1 MSAKKTKKTIKKKA
15 APARKKAAPAKKKA
29 APVKKAAAR
38 KAPAKKAAATRKP
51 VAKKKAAVRTT
62 GRPKVLVKE
71 KIADSGVDL
80 LKKEFDVDVRLDMDQ
95 EQLKKE
101 IRKYNAIIIRSST
114 RMTGEIIEAADNL
127 KVIGRAG
134 IGVDNVDVSTATK
147 KGVIVANAPQS
158 NIVAAAEHTIGLLL
172 AQSRNIPQAHGSM
185 KHGKWERSK
194 FGGVE
199 LAQKTIGIVGF
210 GRIGA
215 LVAQRAQGLKMK
227 VIAYDPYISK
237 QRFEELGVEGVEKV
251 EDLYKQAD
259 FITVH
264 LPKSPETRGFIG
276 KEAFKRM
283 KKGVR
288 IVNCARG
295 GILDEEA
302 LAAALK
308 SGKVAGAA
316 LDVFDTEPPADS
328 PLLAYDNVIVTP
340 HLGASTIEA
349 QDRAGTIIAEQVAAA
364 LNDQFVSNAVNIPSV
379 SPEQMNV
386 VRPFLPLCEKLGRLI
401 VEIADGTLENIELTY
416 QGSIADA
423 DTTLLTVAFFKGL
436 LEGRVEDAVNYVN
449 AAGIAEER
457 GIKVT
462 ESKRRQAADFTSMI
476 TIKSEDRRGELTVG
490 GTTIGPKH
498 RPRFVK
504 IYRHDIDIEPG
515 RYMAFFRYDD
525 VPGMIGR
532 VGTMM
537 GANNIN
543 IANMN
548 VGRKKIGGKAVMSI
562 TLDKPIPA
570 EILDEIRAEPE
581 FDDVTFITFP

>member
-1 MSAKKTKKTIKKKA
+1 MSARTVKKKT
-15 APARKKAAPAKKKA
+15 AKKKA
-29 APVKKAAAR
+29 APKKAAAAKAAPKKKAPARKTVAR
-38 KAPAKKAAATRKP
+38 KAPARKAAAR
-51 VAKKKAAVRTT
+51 A

-71 KIADSGVDL
+71 KIAESGVDL
-80 LKKEFDVDVRLDMDQ
+80 LRKEFDVDVRLDMDQ

-101 IRKYNAIIIRSST
+101 IKKYNAIIIRSAT
-114 RMTGEIIEAADNL
+114 RMTAEVINAAPNL

-134 IGVDNVDVSTATK
+134 IGVDNVDVAAATK
-147 KGVIVANAPQS
+147 KGIIVANAPQS

-199 LAQKTIGIVGF
+199 LAQKTLGVVGF
-210 GRIGA
+210 GRIGV
-215 LVAQRAQGLKMK
+215 LVAQRALGLKMK
-227 VIAYDPYISK
+227 VVAFDPYVSK
-237 QRFEELGVEGVEKV
+237 QRFEELGVEGVDKV
-251 EDLYKQAD
+251 EDLYRQAD

-264 LPKSPETRGFIG
+264 LPKSPETKGFVG
-276 KEAFKRM
+276 KEAFKKM

-295 GILDEEA
+295 GIVDEDA

-316 LDVFDTEPPADS
+316 LDVFGVEPPADS
-328 PLLAYDNVIVTP
+328 PLLGFDSVVVTP

-379 SPEQMNV
+379 SQEQMNV

-401 VEIADGTLENIELTY
+401 VEIADGTLENFEITY
-416 QGSIADA
+416 QGSIAEA

-449 AAGIAEER
+449 AEGIAEER
-457 GIKVT
+457 GIRVT
-462 ESKRRQAADFTSMI
+462 ESKRRQTADFTSLI
-476 TIKSEDRRGELTVG
+476 TVKSEDRRGELTVG

-525 VPGMIGR
+525 IPGMIGK

-562 TLDKPIPA
+562 TLDKPIP
-570 EILDEIRAEPE
+570 ESILDEIRAQPE

>member
-1 MSAKKTKKTIKKKA
+1 MSTKASVKKKKA
-15 APARKKAAPAKKKA
+15 AAGKPAA
-29 APVKKAAAR
+29 KKAAAR
-38 KAPAKKAAATRKP
+38 KRTAPAKKTAG
-51 VAKKKAAVRTT
+51 KKAAPKRAAA
-62 GRPKVLVKE
+62 GRAAKPKVLVKE
-71 KIADSGVDL
+71 KIAASGVDL

-101 IRKYNAIIIRSST
+101 IGKYNAIIIRSAT
-114 RMTGEIIEAADNL
+114 RMTAEIIDAAKNL

-134 IGVDNVDVSTATK
+134 IGVDNVDVGAATK
-147 KGVIVANAPQS
+147 KGIIVANAPQS

-199 LAQKTIGIVGF
+199 LAQKTLGVVGF
-210 GRIGA
+210 GRIGV
-215 LVAQRAQGLKMK
+215 LVAQRALGLKMK
-227 VIAYDPYISK
+227 VVAYDPYVSK

-251 EDLYKQAD
+251 DDLYKQAD

-276 KEAFKRM
+276 KEAFRKM

-288 IVNCARG
+288 IINCARG
-295 GILDEEA
+295 GIVDEDA

-308 SGKVAGAA
+308 SGKAAGAA
-316 LDVFDTEPPADS
+316 LDVFSVEPPTDS
-328 PLLAYDNVIVTP
+328 PLLAFDSVIVTP

-379 SPEQMNV
+379 SQEQMNV

-401 VEIADGTLENIELTY
+401 VEIADGTLENFEITY
-416 QGSIADA
+416 QGSIADT

-449 AAGIAEER
+449 AEGIAEER
-457 GIKVT
+457 GVKVT
-462 ESKRRQAADFTSMI
+462 ESKRRQTADFTSLI
-476 TIKSEDRRGELTVG
+476 TVRSEDRRGELTVG

-515 RYMAFFRYDD
+515 KYMAFFRYDD
-525 VPGMIGR
+525 VPGMIGK

-537 GANNIN
+537 GANGIN

-570 EILDEIRAEPE
+570 AILDEIRAQPE
-581 FDDVTFITFP
+581 FDDVTFITFPD